1 MFFARY
7 LSSNFHIRERLVSP
21 RTGTIN
27 KIRASSWS
35 AASLFGKVFDSCAP
49 SYLASLPCRPCA
61 VAPHSADHPGI
72 GRRLAPGS
80 MSGSITCR
88 TRSQRLRGRM
98 LGASGNAFS
107 KRRDFAGRLGDRF
120 QNSNHGDRS
129 KMLQSPGTAIS
140 VRCAVR
146 SPAPTES
153 KTCWGR
159 CIVSVAM

>member
-1 MFFARY
+1 
-7 LSSNFHIRERLVSP
+7 
-21 RTGTIN
+21 
-27 KIRASSWS
+27 
-35 AASLFGKVFDSCAP
+35 
-49 SYLASLPCRPCA
+49 
-61 VAPHSADHPGI
+61 
-72 GRRLAPGS
+72 
-80 MSGSITCR
+80 MSGSISCR

-107 KRRDFAGRLGDRF
+107 KGRDFAGRLGDRF

-159 CIVSVAM
+159 CIVSVAMCSADAMPSWRSAAAGMMEASKKACKHLPVLRAGSSLTPPNISWQMKLKRTPMPHSMFHGNACFA